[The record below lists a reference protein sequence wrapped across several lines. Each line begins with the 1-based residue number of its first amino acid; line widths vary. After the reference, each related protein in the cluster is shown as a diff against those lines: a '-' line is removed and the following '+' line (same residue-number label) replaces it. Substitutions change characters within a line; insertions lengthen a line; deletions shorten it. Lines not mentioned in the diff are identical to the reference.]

1 MNISY
6 ETNIVSL
13 ITLII
18 LINQTYIDEYT
29 KSEKVYFP

>member
-1 MNISY
+1 MNRSY
-6 ETNIVSL
+6 ETNVLSF

-18 LINQTYIDEYT
+18 LINQTYIDKYT